1 MGPMT
6 ESEPILDLQALLDSV
21 DGDRELLDEL
31 AGTFAHEIPGWVTAL
46 RTAASNDDSATL
58 FRVAHGINGAVGY
71 FKAAGVRQAA
81 ADLEAMGRE
90 GRLTDASAAVE
101 RLRSALVELSTF
113 LGSAPWR
120 P

>member
-1 MGPMT
+1 MT
-6 ESEPILDLQALLDSV
+6 EPAPILDLQALLASV

-31 AGTFAHEIPGWVTAL
+31 AGTFAEEVPGWITAL
-46 RTAASNDDSATL
+46 RTAASSGDSATL
-58 FRVAHGINGAVGY
+58 FRVAHGVTGAVGY
-71 FKAAGVRQAA
+71 FKATGVRQAA

-90 GRLTDASAAVE
+90 GRLKDVSTMVD
-101 RLRSALVELSTF
+101 RLQVGLVELSTF